1 MNSSTYSCI
10 SHRSRGGGSPTTT
23 AVRPHSGQGQGLR
36 PLSQGLT
43 GLGLFSDHD
52 YFRDKNSSGYRTSGS
67 GSGPRPGSGQGTE
80 TGVGLGQGV
89 GAAPVGV
96 IAICR
101 PGVFEDE
108 KTDQIRSRMFPTTH
122 KKRFG
127 QTGGSGYDPYNRG
140 FMSLLRPIDD
150 EVSLTATASDE
161 NNSDGGDDDSAKRQE
176 LDDADQE
183 QGLVSPTSRYPPSA
197 TSPKKGGGGGSFT
210 GMHMPEYT
218 NGNGGGSD
226 SSFNSNSRKV
236 NNGTC
241 M

>member
-1 MNSSTYSCI
+1 M
-10 SHRSRGGGSPTTT
+10 
-23 AVRPHSGQGQGLR
+23 
-36 PLSQGLT
+36 SQGLT
-43 GLGLFSDHD
+43 GLGLFADHD

-67 GSGPRPGSGQGTE
+67 GSGSRPGSGVGTGTG
-80 TGVGLGQGV
+80 TGVGPGQGV

-127 QTGGSGYDPYNRG
+127 QTGGSGYNPYGNNSHRG

-197 TSPKKGGGGGSFT
+197 TSPKKGGGGGGGGSFT

-218 NGNGGGSD
+218 NGNGGGGSD

-236 NNGTC
+236 SNDIR